1 LAPLGGTNGQV
12 FGPGF
17 HRLDFSLFKDF
28 QTSDKTHMEFRA
40 EVFNLTNHPNFSTP
54 LGPTGGTAVVSA
66 PGALDFENVN
76 FGRITATRD
85 TPNDPRIIQFALKF
99 YW

>member
-1 LAPLGGTNGQV
+1 
-12 FGPGF
+12 
-17 HRLDFSLFKDF
+17 
-28 QTSDKTHMEFRA
+28 
-40 EVFNLTNHPNFSTP
+40 LTNHPNFSTP